1 MFFTSFFNFICS
13 GDVFFIFLCHIY
25 IYVFIFLCCEPQAY
39 DDSVERMLPS
49 VCMLRRVAICCA
61 VLLGCVGPHVGPR
74 ALPAA
79 SSVGSPDSSR
89 PRREYV
95 PQLVELSPEVK
106 ALLGDGPPKK
116 GRRG

>member
-1 MFFTSFFNFICS
+1 MFFLYFYATY
-13 GDVFFIFLCHIY
+13 IFTYLYFCAVSHR
-25 IYVFIFLCCEPQAY
+25 
-39 DDSVERMLPS
+39 RMMILLS
-49 VCMLRRVAICCA
+49 ACVAICCA